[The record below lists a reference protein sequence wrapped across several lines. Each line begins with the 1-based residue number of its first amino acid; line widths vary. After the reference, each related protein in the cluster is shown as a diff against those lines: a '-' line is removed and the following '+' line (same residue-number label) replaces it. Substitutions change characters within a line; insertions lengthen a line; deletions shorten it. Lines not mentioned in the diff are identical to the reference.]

1 MKGKL
6 ELVIINQ
13 DKPRVNY
20 TVFYNGH
27 LCKITE
33 IVNDD
38 VTIKD
43 YFSNLDFEIDLEFAK
58 TIHVLFVV
66 KTNRF
71 TTLLT
76 HKDINL
82 LLENIGKGLDISVIT
97 TLIDKIVNKHTDYYI
112 EGNLVKIYTK
122 PTIGSTVEITNLHI
136 IDNNSL
142 HQKEDRIFTIK
153 DSYKSKYNKD
163 VYNLTNSKCSITA
176 IRQQFQLLS
185 VIDFKEVFSI
195 R

>member
-6 ELVIINQ
+6 ELTIINQ
-13 DKPRVNY
+13 EKPRVNY

-33 IVNDD
+33 IDNDD
-38 VTIKD
+38 VTIVD
-43 YFSNLDFEIDLEFAK
+43 YFTNLEFMIDLDLAK
-58 TIHVLFVV
+58 SIHVLFVV

-71 TTLLT
+71 TTLLC
-76 HKDINL
+76 HKDIKL
-82 LLENIGKGLDISVIT
+82 LLY
-97 TLIDKIVNKHTDYYI
+97 DKIAHVDDVPAFISKLINKTVEYYI
-112 EGNLVKIYTK
+112 EGSLIKVYTK
-122 PTIGSTVEITNLHI
+122 PTIGSTIEITNLHI
-136 IDNNSL
+136 IDNNDL
-142 HQKEDRIFTIK
+142 HQKEYRIFTIK

-163 VYNLTNSKCSITA
+163 VYNIENSKCTITA

>member
-6 ELVIINQ
+6 ELTIINQ
-13 DKPRVNY
+13 EKPRLNY

-33 IVNDD
+33 IDNDD
-38 VTIKD
+38 VTIQD
-43 YFSNLDFEIDLEFAK
+43 YFTNEEFMIDLDLAK
-58 TIHVLFVV
+58 SIHVLFIV

-71 TTLLT
+71 TTLLN
-76 HKDINL
+76 HKDIKL
-82 LLENIGKGLDISVIT
+82 LLNNFKDISNVSHYISD
-97 TLIDKIVNKHTDYYI
+97 LVNKTREHFI
-112 EGNLVKIYTK
+112 EGSLIKVYTK
-122 PTIGSTVEITNLHI
+122 PTIGSTIEITNLHI
-136 IDNNSL
+136 IDNNDL
-142 HQKEDRIFTIK
+142 HRKENRIFTIK
-153 DSYKSKYNKD
+153 DSYKSINNKD
-163 VYNLTNSKCSITA
+163 VYNIENSKCSITV